1 MNVNYENKFGIC
13 AGRWQPWHYGHDWHF
28 RYALDNFKNIV
39 LVIINPDPL
48 NPSAP
53 SSEWGPFS
61 YEMNPM
67 NYWERYVILWNY
79 IKYLEVLDR
88 VDFSLAWHPS
98 RSLKREE
105 FYLPSKVK
113 RVWTLPLVQEHDVGK
128 KLDLEKKGEK
138 VLSTNISDTC
148 YQYEA
153 MRIRKLILEKNPQW
167 RECTPPFIAEKMEK
181 LNVVNRIESRNE
193 VANYD
198 SKDYNIYVSYFQ
210 PFDIID
216 EFNIKTLVSDDKNLV
231 IGIADAK
238 FEDYRNNE
246 YFNYWE
252 RLRHIKHFLINN
264 NILDRVMIV
273 PIINENVQAFLPNN
287 FYVYIREDFYSLE
300 FLDNLNIS
308 YDKINFLEQ
317 KTQFSV
323 SDLHM
328 RVWNKEKIDSFIPA
342 CLYKD
347 ISIALKLK
355 IYKANGTEGDIKM
368 KSSKLIDYE
377 AELVSIENSISIL
390 EQQREEGT
398 NLQDYMLLRTTYD
411 KKRIKVI
418 NQLQEYVN
426 ENIDDKD
433 EIISAL
439 EMLKANEKTDKIIKL
454 LNQTG
459 VSRKWYQKFLDLVKK
474 NKDDIISIVIKVIKE
489 AADITE

>member
-1 MNVNYENKFGIC
+1 MNGDYENKFGIC

-28 RYALDNFKNIV
+28 RYTLDNFKNIV
-39 LVIINPDPL
+39 LVIVNPDPL
-48 NPSAP
+48 NPTAP

-79 IKYLEVLDR
+79 MKHLKVLDR

-98 RSLKREE
+98 KSLKREE
-105 FYLPSKVK
+105 FYLPSKVR

-138 VLSTNISDTC
+138 VLSINISDTG

-153 MRIRKLILEKNPQW
+153 MRIRKLILEKNQQW
-167 RECTPPFIAEKMEK
+167 RECTPPFIAEEMEK
-181 LNVVNRIESRNE
+181 LNVINRIESRNE

-198 SKDYNIYVSYFQ
+198 SKDYNVYVSYFQ

-216 EFNIKTLVSDDKNLV
+216 EINIKTLVADNRSLV
-231 IGIADAK
+231 IGIADAE
-238 FEDYRNNE
+238 FEGCGNNV

-252 RLRHIKHFLINN
+252 RLQHIKHFLINH
-264 NILDRVMIV
+264 NILNLVMIV
-273 PIINENVQAFLPNN
+273 PIMNQNVAVFLPNN
-287 FYVYIREDFYSLE
+287 FHVYMREDFYSFD
-300 FLDNLNIS
+300 FLNSLDIS
-308 YDKINFLEQ
+308 YDKISFLEQ
-317 KTQFSV
+317 KMQFTIN
-323 SDLHM
+323 DLHR
-328 RVWNKEKIDSFIPA
+328 RVENKEKIDSFIPV
-342 CLYKD
+342 CLQTD
-347 ISIALKLK
+347 INVALKLK
-355 IYKANGTEGDIKM
+355 IFKTSGMKGDIRM

-377 AELVSIENSISIL
+377 AELVSIENAISIL

-439 EMLKANEKTDKIIKL
+439 EMLKASEKTDKIIKL
-454 LNQTG
+454 LDNTG
-459 VSRKWYQKFLDLVKK
+459 VSKKWHQKFLDLVKK
-474 NKDDIISIVIKVIKE
+474 NKDDIVSIVIKVIKE
-489 AADITE
+489 AANITE